1 MAAAAGSNQFG
12 DLQNTVGNLNGF
24 FKDLYADKLHTVIP
38 EGFYLLK
45 NLNFSEKE
53 RLGNM
58 FNCPVIT
65 GLENGL
71 TYASSIEDAF
81 ALNGASAGKT
91 QNAQVKGAPIV
102 IQGTLGYLAA
112 ARAANGKSAFMDATK
127 YLVASLMKSLS
138 KAIELTILYG
148 QSGLATIGS
157 VSGAVITVSAASW
170 ATGIWIG
177 CEGMKLDIYSSAGV
191 LRNGASTPVTIVS
204 VDLDAH
210 TITTDTTL
218 SSISA
223 VATDIVFPYHAK
235 TKQAQGI
242 VSILSQTSGSLFGID
257 QTANSI
263 FKGSS
268 YDAGGAALSFNKIVS
283 AAAVVAAKGKEGKLT
298 VLLSP
303 KTWANINSDQA
314 ALRKYDASYSE
325 SEAKNGVKA
334 IKFYSQTGEI
344 ELIPYIYMK
353 EGMALMLSLEDFSR
367 VGSTDITFNRPGMG
381 NQQFFRDLDQSAG
394 YELRALSDQAVF
406 TTSPAHSLIIS
417 NIVNS

>member
-38 EGFYLLK
+38 EGFFCLK
-45 NLNFSEKE
+45 NISFSEKE

-81 ALNGASAGKT
+81 TLNGASAGKT

-138 KAIELTILYG
+138 KAIELTIVYG

-177 CEGMKLDIYSSAGV
+177 CEGMKLDIYSSVGV
-191 LRNGASTPVTIVS
+191 LRNGASTPVTIVT

-223 VATDIVFPYHAK
+223 VATDVLFPYHAK
-235 TKQAQGI
+235 NKQAQGI

-268 YDAGGAALSFNKIVS
+268 YDAANGALSFNKIVA

-314 ALRKYDASYSE
+314 ALRKYDATYSD
-325 SEAKNGVKA
+325 SEAKNGSRN
-334 IKFYSQTGEI
+334 IKFFSQTGEI
-344 ELIPYIYMK
+344 ELVPYIYMK

-367 VGSTDITFNRPGMG
+367 IGSTDITFNRPGMG

-394 YELRALSDQAVF
+394 YELRALSDQAIFV
-406 TTSPAHSLIIS
+406 TAPSHSLIIN